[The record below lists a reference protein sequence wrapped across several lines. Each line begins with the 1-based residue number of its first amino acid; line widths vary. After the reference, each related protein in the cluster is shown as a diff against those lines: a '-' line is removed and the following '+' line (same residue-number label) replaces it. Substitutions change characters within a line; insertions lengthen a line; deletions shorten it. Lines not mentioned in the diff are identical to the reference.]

1 MGAERAPTPGSR
13 RQKFLSAVP
22 AAILILPVLL
32 SLRGDALGWHDR
44 THVAIA
50 RAAGFE
56 RWYSAAAPDV
66 AKSKYPCGAYEGK
79 NHYFHNPENRQVT
92 GGMVQRQIS
101 LHDRADDQEGHL
113 YGAIVASV
121 REYRALRAR
130 GKFADY
136 PMVYCPHYAGD
147 LSMPLHNV
155 AYDAFNRARHHA
167 NDGVIEESAFRDAAL
182 LRSRI
187 YPIRIG
193 NEDELCLEIARI
205 AELSRQLA
213 LRMQREGR
221 DMTRTE
227 ALGQAVHSASLLQ
240 AILIYAGCPVLDLPE
255 SALELP

>member
-1 MGAERAPTPGSR
+1 MHT
-13 RQKFLSAVP
+13 FLSSVLA
-22 AAILILPVLL
+22 LILTVPLLL
-32 SLRGDALGWHDR
+32 SPREAFGWHDR

-50 RAAGFE
+50 WAAGFE

-79 NHYFHNPENRQVT
+79 NHYFHNPENIEVT
-92 GGMVQRQIS
+92 REMVQRQAGR
-101 LHDRADDQEGHL
+101 HDRADDPDGHL

-121 REYRALRAR
+121 QEYLALRAR

-136 PMVYCPHYAGD
+136 PMVYAAHYAGD

-155 AYDAFNRARHHA
+155 AYDDFNRARHHA
-167 NDGVIEESAFRDAAL
+167 NDGVIEESVFRDAAL

-193 NEDELCLEIARI
+193 NEDELASEIARI

-221 DMTRTE
+221 NMTRTE
-227 ALGQAVHSASLLQ
+227 ALGQAVHSASLLK
-240 AILIYAGCPVLDLPE
+240 AILIYAGCPVLDPPE
-255 SALELP
+255 STLAPLVSAGCE